1 MNNTTFIEKAFYGNT
16 KKVSHGNLFKD
27 SENNIYSYGYHY
39 PLLFT
44 ASDNQ
49 HFAFVNTTGYSNSTS
64 KHIGKAKMAV
74 GNDRLICVELD
85 GARLPLT
92 IDAIHTMLG
101 AKVVELKALMDSKK
115 RKDTQVYRMLSM
127 DYERVLTDYNK
138 VKGQL

>member
-1 MNNTTFIEKAFYGNT
+1 
-16 KKVSHGNLFKD
+16 
-27 SENNIYSYGYHY
+27 
-39 PLLFT
+39 
-44 ASDNQ
+44 
-49 HFAFVNTTGYSNSTS
+49 
-64 KHIGKAKMAV
+64 MAV